1 MDNDN
6 LYQIESFLINF
17 RYFSKIMHQKFNA
30 YLKKNDVDCSEFIC
44 LLLLNREKDGLS
56 MAELTKMSKVDK
68 SMTTKIIKK
77 LEEKDKDRKEKRY
90 FSAFKLI
97 VGCLVFLG
105 IIYIIDTIVTI
116 AFGKTSDA
124 TNSIIEIIK
133 TLLFTLS
140 GYLFARKENGD

>member
-1 MDNDN
+1 MAKNED
-6 LYQIESFLINF
+6 FLF
-17 RYFSKIMHQKFNA
+17 GMPTEE
-30 YLKKNDVDCSEFIC
+30 VDEP
-44 LLLLNREKDGLS
+44 LDG
-56 MAELTKMSKVDK
+56 APRVDDELEAR
-68 SMTTKIIKK
+68 K
-77 LEEKDKDRKEKRY
+77 LDEKDKERKEKRY

-105 IIYIIDTIVTI
+105 LIFLIDTIVSI
-116 AFGKTSDA
+116 AFGKTSEL